1 MAAQFMANGG
11 EDDDNEAN
19 IDDDD
24 DESDGRSSRKIIRG
38 KFLEKKSLEKQF
50 QKTRRITMKTIPIVV
65 NESKA

>member
-24 DESDGRSSRKIIRG
+24 DDDSGRSSNINYYGYFAKKNFN
-38 KFLEKKSLEKQF
+38 KFETNSIMQF
-50 QKTRRITMKTIPIVV
+50 
-65 NESKA
+65 